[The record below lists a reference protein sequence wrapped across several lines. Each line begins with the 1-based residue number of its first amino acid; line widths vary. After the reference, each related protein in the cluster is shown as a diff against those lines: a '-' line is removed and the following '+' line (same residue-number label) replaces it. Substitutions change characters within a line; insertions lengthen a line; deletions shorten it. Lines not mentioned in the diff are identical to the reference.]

1 MVEIVNI
8 YIKNEV
14 YSKNNFSMA
23 ISLIYIYIYFKSY
36 MYDLGEEYENKI
48 SKYRLVRFMRKLD

>member
-23 ISLIYIYIYFKSY
+23 ISLIYIYIYSKSY
-36 MYDLGEEYENKI
+36 MYDLGEEYKNKI
-48 SKYRLVRFMRKLD
+48 SKYR